1 MILYTWRAGS
11 AEGVTDDDRRARDAA
26 AKFMRVNG
34 AALAVV
40 ETVHYDDWMKS
51 MNDGYASRGGMRWDG
66 RRHGARVTW
75 TGRWVPAP
83 GPAEL
88 ERAS

>member
-11 AEGVTDDDRRARDAA
+11 AEGVTDDDGRARDAA
-26 AKFMRVNG
+26 DRFMRVNG
-34 AALAVV
+34 AARAVV

-51 MNDGYASRGGMRWDG
+51 MSDGYANRGGMRWDA
-66 RRHGARVTW
+66 RRHGGRVTW
-75 TGRWVPAP
+75 ASRRVPDP
-83 GPAEL
+83 RQAEL